1 MIYARGNENAGITV
15 FVQNSRLVVDYNAFN
30 DHSVLESEI
39 ELPSGSNNLDVL
51 VTRRSKSTGQIEI
64 SVNGTPSGSIELPF
78 LMGMISSIGASVGRD
93 AGSPVSP
100 RYESPFEFT
109 GDLREVTIQLGLRA
123 EQEDEANG
131 KAEMSRQ

>member
-1 MIYARGNENAGITV
+1 M
-15 FVQNSRLVVDYNAFN
+15 
-30 DHSVLESEI
+30 
-39 ELPSGSNNLDVL
+39 PSCAVGRRVRE
-51 VTRRSKSTGQIEI
+51 TRYVR
-64 SVNGTPSGSIELPF
+64 
-78 LMGMISSIGASVGRD
+78 VGRD

>member
-1 MIYARGNENAGITV
+1 
-15 FVQNSRLVVDYNAFN
+15 
-30 DHSVLESEI
+30 
-39 ELPSGSNNLDVL
+39 
-51 VTRRSKSTGQIEI
+51 
-64 SVNGTPSGSIELPF
+64 
-78 LMGMISSIGASVGRD
+78 MGMISSIGASVGRD

>member
-1 MIYARGNENAGITV
+1 MIYARGNENAGITI
-15 FVQNSRLVVDYNAFN
+15 FIQNSQLVVDYNAFK
-30 DHSVLESEI
+30 DHSILESTI
-39 ELPSGSNNLDVL
+39 QVPPGNNELSVL
-51 VTRRSKSTGQIEI
+51 VQRLEQGAGRIEI

-123 EQEDEANG
+123 EQEDEVDG

>member
-1 MIYARGNENAGITV
+1 V
-15 FVQNSRLVVDYNAFN
+15 
-30 DHSVLESEI
+30 ESEI
-39 ELPSGSNNLDVL
+39 EMSSGSNDLDVW
-51 VTRRSKSTGQIEI
+51 VTRQSKSTGQIEI

-93 AGSPVSP
+93 TGSPVSP

-109 GDLREVTIQLGLRA
+109 GDLREVTIQLGLRTQ
-123 EQEDEANG
+123 QEDEVNG